1 MWGCLL
7 ASDSDLNEAATFFR
21 HVELTIVYGTR
32 DKFADT
38 GMIADYEKLLRENSV
53 PYSLETFNG
62 GHRMD
67 RATLERLAGG

>member
-7 ASDSDLNEAATFFR
+7 ASDSDLERAAGFFR
-21 HVELTIVYGTR
+21 EVELTIVYGTR

-38 GMIADYEKLLRENSV
+38 GMIAGYERLLREKKI
-53 PYSLETFNG
+53 PYRLETFDG

-67 RATLERLAGG
+67 RETLGRLAR